1 MLYCEVAIVGGGIGG
16 LYTAESLLR
25 HEKETNVCL
34 FERNERLGGRFY
46 DYVFRQVPNETV
58 GRCIWLVF
66 RPLLRKAMTAIS
78 SPGRFVIFSAGVAV
92 QDHGKGKIFEPSQ
105 VFTFCKFSMI
115 LLAAHYP
122 MPTDN
127 HADKLHGR
135 QTGNHTY
142 RP

>member
-1 MLYCEVAIVGGGIGG
+1 MGGGIGG

-46 DYVFRQVPNETV
+46 DYVFPQVPNETV

-78 SPGRFVIFSAGVAV
+78 NPGRFVIFSAGVAV
-92 QDHGKGKIFEPSQ
+92 QGHGKGKNFEPSQ
-105 VFTFCKFSMI
+105 VFTFCRFSMI